1 MVTAAWNPS
10 TLKLMAGSSGKICT
24 NCCQESWPKCYK
36 RIDHN
41 PGEICVS
48 PPKKV
53 TVCISGVTACLG
65 GPSINGTYEL
75 SLEFDDI
82 CSWNLVVAGVI
93 QLRFS
98 YCYELSPSLVNVW
111 YWNGYDWASAIIV
124 GYTIPACTYCLEADP
139 DGTYRWPISC
149 SGYNY
154 AGGHLS
160 VRPGSYDAWG
170 IGVLYPVGKTVTHD
184 GVFYECLADH
194 TSQSTDEPGVGVNWP
209 MVWKVSVC

>member
-10 TLKLMAGSSGKICT
+10 TLKLTAGPTGKICT
-24 NCCQESWPKCYK
+24 TYCNESWPKCYK
-36 RIDHN
+36 RIDHS

-65 GPSINGTYEL
+65 GSSINGTYEL

-82 CSWNLVVAGVI
+82 CSWNLIVAGSI

-98 YCYELSPSLVNVW
+98 YCYELTPFLVNVW
-111 YWNGYDWASAIIV
+111 YWNGSDWASAIIV
-124 GYTIPACTYCLEADP
+124 GSMSPECTYCIEADP
-139 DGTYRWPISC
+139 DGTYRWPSSC
-149 SGYNY
+149 SGYAY

-160 VRPGSYDAWG
+160 VRPGSYDAWNS
-170 IGVLYPVGKTVTHD
+170 GVLYLVGKTLTHN
-184 GVFYECLADH
+184 GKFYECLSEH
-194 TSQSTDEPGVGVNWP
+194 TSQSTDEPGIGVDWAGF
-209 MVWKVSVC
+209 WSFSVC